1 MIIKVKGHD
10 IKLGFGLYFL
20 GKAQKE
26 NDTDLQGL
34 LKSLAKNPIADMC
47 DLMWFSAV
55 CEAELD
61 EVELPIKKRDL
72 IEFLEQSKDFDNTEG
87 ILARWSKKFTDTIRG
102 NFLPKEEVV
111 EDDGVKKKLIGVTM

>member
-1 MIIKVKGHD
+1 MVIKVKGHD

-20 GKAQKE
+20 GKAQKK

-34 LKSLAKNPIADMC
+34 LKSLVKNPIADMC

-72 IEFLEQSKDFDNTEG
+72 IEFLEETKDFDNTEG
-87 ILARWSKKFTDTIRG
+87 ILAKWSAKFTDTIRG
-102 NFLPKEEVV
+102 NFLPKEESK
-111 EDDGVKKKLIGVTM
+111 DDGVKKKLIGVKM